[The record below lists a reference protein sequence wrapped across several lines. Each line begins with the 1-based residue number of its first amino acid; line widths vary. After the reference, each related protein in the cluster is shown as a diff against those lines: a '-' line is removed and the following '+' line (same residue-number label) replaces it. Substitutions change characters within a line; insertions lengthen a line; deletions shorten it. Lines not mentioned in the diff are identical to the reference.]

1 MNYFNHDHSYSL
13 LDSQNL
19 SGGYTKQAI
28 VKDVSL
34 SLHKGEWLSL
44 VGANGSGKST
54 LLRLFSRILTP
65 QAGTV
70 LLDGKAIHQQSAKS
84 VARQMAILPQ
94 QQVVPAGLTVRQL
107 VSLGRTPHQPWW
119 QWDLSL
125 EDQEMVEVAIA
136 QTHLTEFSDRAV
148 EQLSGG
154 ERQRA
159 FLALTLAQNPQVL
172 LLDEPTTFL
181 DLHHQ
186 LELLELLKSLNQERQ
201 LSIITVLH
209 DLNLAVRYSDR
220 IAMLKKGC
228 IEAIGTPLEAITPE
242 NLRQVFDVEAV
253 TINTPVGLQ
262 ICLLS
267 HRDRREQENKSFT
280 PLISS

>member
-1 MNYFNHDHSYSL
+1 MDNYDLSDAL
-13 LDSQNL
+13 LESKHL
-19 SGGYTKQAI
+19 FGGYSKQSI

-65 QAGTV
+65 QNGAV
-70 LLDGKAIHQQSAKS
+70 LLDGKAIHQQSAQS
-84 VARQMAILPQ
+84 VARQLAILPQ
-94 QQVVPAGLTVRQL
+94 QQVVPSGLTVRQL

-125 EDQEMVEVAIA
+125 EDREMVETAIA
-136 QTHLTEFSDRAV
+136 QTQLTEFSDRPV

-159 FLALTLAQNPQVL
+159 FLALTLAQDPQVL

-186 LELLELLKSLNQERQ
+186 LELLELLKMLNHERQ
-201 LSIITVLH
+201 LSIVTVLH
-209 DLNLAVRYSDR
+209 DINLAVRYSDR
-220 IAMLKKGC
+220 IAMLKKGE
-228 IEAIGTPLEAITPE
+228 IVAIGTPDQAITPD

-253 TINTPVGLQ
+253 TIITPVGLQ

-267 HRDRREQENKSFT
+267 PSHTLVRSRDPTK
-280 PLISS
+280 

>member
-1 MNYFNHDHSYSL
+1 MDNYDLSDAL
-13 LDSQNL
+13 LESKHL
-19 SGGYTKQAI
+19 FGGYSKQSI

-65 QAGTV
+65 QTGAV
-70 LLDGKAIHQQSAKS
+70 LLDGKAIHQQSAQS
-84 VARQMAILPQ
+84 VARQLAILPQ
-94 QQVVPAGLTVRQL
+94 QQVVPSGLTVRQL

-125 EDQEMVEVAIA
+125 EDREMVNTAIA
-136 QTHLTEFSDRAV
+136 QTQLTEFSDRPV
-148 EQLSGG
+148 EHLSGG

-159 FLALTLAQNPQVL
+159 FLALTLAQDPQVL

-186 LELLELLKSLNQERQ
+186 LELLELLKTLNHERQ

-209 DLNLAVRYSDR
+209 DINLAVRYSDR
-220 IAMLKKGC
+220 LAMLKKGE
-228 IEAIGTPLEAITPE
+228 IVAIGTPDQSITPE

-253 TINTPVGLQ
+253 TIITPVGLQ

-267 HRDRREQENKSFT
+267 PSHTLVRSRDPTASRAD
-280 PLISS
+280 L

>member
-1 MNYFNHDHSYSL
+1 MNYADQDSAYSL
-13 LDSQNL
+13 LESQNL

-54 LLRLFSRILTP
+54 LLRLFSRILSP
-65 QAGTV
+65 QTGTV
-70 LLDGKAIHQQSAKS
+70 LLDGKAIHQQSPKS

-94 QQVVPAGLTVRQL
+94 QQVVPSGLTVRQL

-119 QWDLSL
+119 QWDLSI

-136 QTHLTEFSDRAV
+136 QTQLTEFSDRPV

-209 DLNLAVRYSDR
+209 DINLAVRYSDR

-228 IEAIGTPLEAITPE
+228 IEAIGTPPEAITPE
-242 NLRQVFDVEAV
+242 NLRKVFNVEAV
-253 TINTPVGLQ
+253 TLITPVGLQ

-267 HRDRREQENKSFT
+267 PTQALTRA
-280 PLISS
+280 

>member
-1 MNYFNHDHSYSL
+1 MDNYDLSDAL
-13 LDSQNL
+13 LESKHL
-19 SGGYTKQAI
+19 FGGYSKQSI

-65 QAGTV
+65 QNGAV
-70 LLDGKAIHQQSAKS
+70 LLDGKAIHQQSAQS
-84 VARQMAILPQ
+84 VARQLAILPQ
-94 QQVVPAGLTVRQL
+94 QQVVPSGLTVRQL

-125 EDQEMVEVAIA
+125 EDREMVETAIA
-136 QTHLTEFSDRAV
+136 QTQLTEFSDRPV

-159 FLALTLAQNPQVL
+159 FLALTLAQDPQVL

-186 LELLELLKSLNQERQ
+186 LELLELLKMLNHERQ
-201 LSIITVLH
+201 LSIVTVLH
-209 DLNLAVRYSDR
+209 DINLAVRYSDR
-220 IAMLKKGC
+220 IAMLKNGE
-228 IEAIGTPLEAITPE
+228 IVAIGTPDQSITPE
-242 NLRQVFDVEAV
+242 NLRQVFDVEAM
-253 TINTPVGLQ
+253 TIITPVGLQ

-267 HRDRREQENKSFT
+267 PSHTLVRSRDPTK
-280 PLISS
+280 